1 MARTSVPGAR
11 PGYLRQICSMVAT
24 LLLLA
29 GLSGCGGESPTALPP
44 TAQVP
49 AQETPLTTVSPTP
62 TTALAP
68 AQETR
73 ETPAPPTTT
82 ARTPTQETPPTTV
95 LPTSTTAEELRSDR
109 DRDNSPPATRA
120 DLRELVQGN
129 NDFAFDLYRA
139 LSDEEG
145 NLFYSP
151 FSISQA
157 LAMTFAG
164 ARSETER
171 QMADTLHYR
180 LPQAAFIPHS
190 TLWTGRL
197 PREARIRIRGTL
209 KEGEAKQYIRLNI
222 ANAVWGQ
229 HGFGFLPDFLDVL
242 AENYGA
248 GMRTMDFAGAPE
260 ESRVRI
266 NDWVAEETGDKVKNL
281 LRPRT
286 IEPNTRLVLTN
297 AIYFNA
303 SWHWPFDRR
312 QTKVGPFHLEGGG
325 SVDVPMMTETSDDFY
340 GYARGDGY
348 QAVDVPYSW
357 GEMSMTVLLP
367 DGGALA
373 ELEDSLNA
381 DLLDRIM
388 DDIEIDYVTLTMP
401 LFEFESEFSLR
412 RYPGR
417 NGDARRL
424 RPQSRFLR
432 HDRHQGPGDLPCR
445 PQGVRIGGRKRHRGG
460 CGHGG
465 GGRASRTPGQ
475 RAHSRNGQ
483 PALHLPHPGHGHWH
497 GPVPGPRDES
507 GPGRG
512 QRRKVNHH
520 RQETTTTVG
529 GPALAHS
536 FRSSSGKSQEARNRA
551 FPPRGPS
558 QA

>member
-1 MARTSVPGAR
+1 MARTSAPAAR
-11 PGYLRQICSMVAT
+11 PGYFRGIWSTIAT

-29 GLSGCGGESPTALPP
+29 GLSGCGGESPAVLPP

-49 AQETPLTTVSPTP
+49 AQETPLTTVLPTP
-62 TTALAP
+62 TTASA
-68 AQETR
+68 
-73 ETPAPPTTT
+73 
-82 ARTPTQETPPTTV
+82 PTQETTPTPVLSAPTT
-95 LPTSTTAEELRSDR
+95 TEELRSDR

-164 ARSETER
+164 AGGETER

-180 LPQAAFIPHS
+180 LPQSNLHPAFNSLDRALASRGKDP
-190 TLWTGRL
+190 
-197 PREARIRIRGTL
+197 RGTP

-229 HGFGFLPDFLDVL
+229 HGYEFLPDFLDVL

-248 GMRTMDFAGAPE
+248 GMRLLNFAGVPE
-260 ESRVRI
+260 ESRARI

-281 LRPRT
+281 LRPET
-286 IEPNTRLVLTN
+286 IDPNTRLVLTN

-312 QTKVGPFHLEGGG
+312 QTKMRPFHLEGGG

-348 QAVDVPYSW
+348 QAVDVPYSY
-357 GEMSMTVLLP
+357 GQMSMTVLLP
-367 DGGALA
+367 DGGDLGP
-373 ELEDSLNA
+373 LENSLNA

-401 LFEFESEFSLR
+401 LFKFESEFSLR
-412 RYPGR
+412 DTLAGMGMPDAFDRRADFSGMTGTKALVISHVVHKAFVSVDERGTEAAAATAGVGVLVGLPGKDPIQVTV
-417 NGDARRL
+417 N
-424 RPQSRFLR
+424 RPFIFLIR
-432 HDRHQGPGDLPCR
+432 DTATGTVLFL
-445 PQGVRIGGRKRHRGG
+445 GRVMN
-460 CGHGG
+460 
-465 GGRASRTPGQ
+465 PD
-475 RAHSRNGQ
+475 
-483 PALHLPHPGHGHWH
+483 PAGYN
-497 GPVPGPRDES
+497 EE
-507 GPGRG
+507 
-512 QRRKVNHH
+512 K
-520 RQETTTTVG
+520 
-529 GPALAHS
+529 
-536 FRSSSGKSQEARNRA
+536 
-551 FPPRGPS
+551 
-558 QA
+558 

>member
-180 LPQAAFIPHS
+180 LPQSSLHPAFNSLDRALASRGKDPDP
-190 TLWTGRL
+190 L
-197 PREARIRIRGTL
+197 GTL

-248 GMRTMDFAGAPE
+248 RMRTMDFAGAPE

-388 DDIEIDYVTLTMP
+388 DDIEIDYVALTMP

-412 RYPGR
+412 DTLAGMGMPDAFDLRADFSGMTGTKALVISHVVHKAFVSVDERGTEAAAATAVVGVLVALPGKEPIPVTVNR
-417 NGDARRL
+417 PFIFLIRDTATGTVLFLGRVMNPDPAGDNEE
-424 RPQSRFLR
+424 
-432 HDRHQGPGDLPCR
+432 
-445 PQGVRIGGRKRHRGG
+445 K
-460 CGHGG
+460 
-465 GGRASRTPGQ
+465 
-475 RAHSRNGQ
+475 
-483 PALHLPHPGHGHWH
+483 
-497 GPVPGPRDES
+497 
-507 GPGRG
+507 
-512 QRRKVNHH
+512 
-520 RQETTTTVG
+520 
-529 GPALAHS
+529 
-536 FRSSSGKSQEARNRA
+536 
-551 FPPRGPS
+551 
-558 QA
+558 

>member
-1 MARTSVPGAR
+1 MDRTSAPAAR
-11 PGYLRQICSMVAT
+11 PGYLRRIWPVVAT

-29 GLSGCGGESPTALPP
+29 GLSGCGGESPEVLPP
-44 TAQVP
+44 TAQAP
-49 AQETPLTTVSPTP
+49 AQETPLTPVLPTP

-68 AQETR
+68 VQETR

-95 LPTSTTAEELRSDR
+95 LPTPATAGELRSDR
-109 DRDNSPPATRA
+109 DRDNSPPASRA
-120 DLRELVQGN
+120 DLRELVRGN

-139 LSDEEG
+139 LNDAEG

-164 ARSETER
+164 ARGETER
-171 QMADTLHYR
+171 QMAETLQYR
-180 LPQAAFIPHS
+180 LPQSNLHPAFNSLDRALASRGKDPDP
-190 TLWTGRL
+190 L
-197 PREARIRIRGTL
+197 GTL

-229 HGFGFLPDFLDVL
+229 HGYGFLPDFLDVL

-248 GMRTMDFAGAPE
+248 GMRPMDFAGAPE

-401 LFEFESEFSLR
+401 LFKFESEFSLVDTLAGMGMPDAFDLR
-412 RYPGR
+412 ADFSGMTGTKALVISHVVHKAFVSVDERGTEAAAATAGVGVLVALPGKDPIQVTVDR
-417 NGDARRL
+417 PFIFLIRDTATGTVLFIGRVMNPDPAGDNEE
-424 RPQSRFLR
+424 
-432 HDRHQGPGDLPCR
+432 
-445 PQGVRIGGRKRHRGG
+445 K
-460 CGHGG
+460 
-465 GGRASRTPGQ
+465 
-475 RAHSRNGQ
+475 
-483 PALHLPHPGHGHWH
+483 
-497 GPVPGPRDES
+497 
-507 GPGRG
+507 
-512 QRRKVNHH
+512 
-520 RQETTTTVG
+520 
-529 GPALAHS
+529 
-536 FRSSSGKSQEARNRA
+536 
-551 FPPRGPS
+551 
-558 QA
+558 

>member
-82 ARTPTQETPPTTV
+82 ARTPAQETPPTTV
-95 LPTSTTAEELRSDR
+95 LPTPTTAEELRSHR

-120 DLRELVQGN
+120 NLRDLVQGN

-164 ARSETER
+164 ARGETER
-171 QMADTLHYR
+171 QMANTLHYR
-180 LPQAAFIPHS
+180 LPQSNLHPAFNSLDRALASRGKDP
-190 TLWTGRL
+190 
-197 PREARIRIRGTL
+197 RGTL

-229 HGFGFLPDFLDVL
+229 HGYGFLPDFLDVL

-248 GMRTMDFAGAPE
+248 GMRPMDFAGAPE

-401 LFEFESEFSLR
+401 LFKFESEFSLR
-412 RYPGR
+412 DTLAGMGMPDAFDLRADFSGMTGTKALVISHVVHKAFVSVDERGTEAAAATAGVGVLVALPGKDPIQVTVDR
-417 NGDARRL
+417 PFIFLIRDTATGTVLFIGRVMNPDPAGDNEE
-424 RPQSRFLR
+424 
-432 HDRHQGPGDLPCR
+432 
-445 PQGVRIGGRKRHRGG
+445 K
-460 CGHGG
+460 
-465 GGRASRTPGQ
+465 
-475 RAHSRNGQ
+475 
-483 PALHLPHPGHGHWH
+483 
-497 GPVPGPRDES
+497 
-507 GPGRG
+507 
-512 QRRKVNHH
+512 
-520 RQETTTTVG
+520 
-529 GPALAHS
+529 
-536 FRSSSGKSQEARNRA
+536 
-551 FPPRGPS
+551 
-558 QA
+558 